1 MPLLSMVFITESCR
15 LAMSFSW
22 ALAASVCWKSSMD
35 MLALVR
41 LRTSSRLSASSCT
54 MTLTISSS
62 AGISDL
68 DTLPESML
76 SSKIARRSLSVSS
89 LVTSVAVSPVSGSDG
104 VSSAAMA
111 LTGRTLMS
119 IISTRTRDSSRCG
132 ILVFFIDRL
141 PSCFFRSAPP
151 LC

>member
-1 MPLLSMVFITESCR
+1 
-15 LAMSFSW
+15 
-22 ALAASVCWKSSMD
+22 
-35 MLALVR
+35 
-41 LRTSSRLSASSCT
+41 

-68 DTLPESML
+68 DTLPESMF

-119 IISTRTRDSSRCG
+119 IISTNTRASSRCG

-141 PSCFFRSAPP
+141 PSCFFRSAPL

>member
-1 MPLLSMVFITESCR
+1 
-15 LAMSFSW
+15 
-22 ALAASVCWKSSMD
+22 
-35 MLALVR
+35 
-41 LRTSSRLSASSCT
+41 

-68 DTLPESML
+68 DTLLESMF

-119 IISTRTRDSSRCG
+119 IISTRTSSRCG

-141 PSCFFRSAPP
+141 PSCFFRSAPL